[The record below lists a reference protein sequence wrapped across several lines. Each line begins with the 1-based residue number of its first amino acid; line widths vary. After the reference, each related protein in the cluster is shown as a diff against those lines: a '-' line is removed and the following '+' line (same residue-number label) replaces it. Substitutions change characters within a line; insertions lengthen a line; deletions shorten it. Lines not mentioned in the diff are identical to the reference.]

1 MSKIAWKELIAGV
14 AVGSI
19 GTELKNKYLKRRPD
33 VNDQLKTAPSK
44 VKKFPRKVEE
54 TTKPILNNLD
64 VPKILNEAEKALKP
78 ENATKTEHPSLFDRI
93 GFAVL

>member
-1 MSKIAWKELIAGV
+1 MGLPVKFNIMSKIAWKELIAGV

-54 TTKPILNNLD
+54 K
-64 VPKILNEAEKALKP
+64 K
-78 ENATKTEHPSLFDRI
+78 R
-93 GFAVL
+93 